1 MRTRIAQHKS
11 DSQKRNANKTIP
23 FYNAINKYGFDNI
36 QWEIIDNYDDKEE
49 GNQKEIKWITELKTY
64 IHFSD
69 CRGYNATLGG
79 NSRAEL
85 TCLNDQ
91 ELINIGDEYREGYS
105 AKELAQK
112 YNVPLWTMQAIFRGE
127 QWADYTKIKPRLEY
141 IPHAT
146 IFSSEQV
153 DEILELYK
161 QEGNITHVANDFKN
175 KYHKGSKSS
184 IRKIIMGETWSEY
197 TGITSKEFFQKY
209 LQKDNRPHII
219 KQRIINQE
227 IADEIR
233 LIYS

>member
-1 MRTRIAQHKS
+1 M
-11 DSQKRNANKTIP
+11 
-23 FYNAINKYGFDNI
+23 
-36 QWEIIDNYDDKEE
+36 
-49 GNQKEIKWITELKTY
+49 
-64 IHFSD
+64 
-69 CRGYNATLGG
+69 
-79 NSRAEL
+79 
-85 TCLNDQ
+85 
-91 ELINIGDEYREGYS
+91 
-105 AKELAQK
+105 
-112 YNVPLWTMQAIFRGE
+112 
-127 QWADYTKIKPRLEY
+127 
-141 IPHAT
+141 
-146 IFSSEQV
+146 